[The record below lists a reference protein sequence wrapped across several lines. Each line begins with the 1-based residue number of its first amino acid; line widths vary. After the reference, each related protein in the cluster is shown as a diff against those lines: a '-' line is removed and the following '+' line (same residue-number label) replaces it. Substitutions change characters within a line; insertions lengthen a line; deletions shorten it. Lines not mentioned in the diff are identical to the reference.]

1 MCCFMYKKKP
11 RKILAFLVVLLLF
24 IEVSMIWLMNKSL
37 PKNNIPNILTKENII
52 NNNMFAIMLETS
64 EGIYEEAK
72 NISVWPNDMIFNS
85 QKSGCVDKYG
95 NIIVDA
101 LLFDTT
107 SNTATVYTE
116 TTGNCYLYFD
126 LSSN

>member
-11 RKILAFLVVLLLF
+11 KKLLAFLVVLLLF
-24 IEVSMIWLMNKSL
+24 IEVSLIWLMNKSL
-37 PKNNIPNILTKENII
+37 PKNNIPNILTNENII

-64 EGIYEEAK
+64 DGIYEEAK
-72 NISVWPNDMIFNS
+72 DISIWPTNMIYNNE
-85 QKSGCVDKYG
+85 KSGCVDNFG
-95 NIIVDA
+95 NIIENA

-107 SNTATVYTE
+107 NNTATVYTD